1 MGKIKTAFLFTIS
14 LVCGLVSTTDAQVRL
29 SPTDS
34 LQLYQLHTLCA
45 LNDIQG
51 PAIDSLFNH
60 CAKEFAAIDKELS
73 RVSRS
78 DISEEERSRAQAEL
92 RNKKKTARDNRDFAA
107 QFLLTPHSARW
118 CPPRL
123 RLRVFRPSSVP
134 PQLSRCVRVIGTL
147 VDLLRVG
154 IMEKTSSK
162 MNS

>member
-1 MGKIKTAFLFTIS
+1 MGKIKTAFLLTIS

-60 CAKEFAAIDKELS
+60 CAKECAAIDKELS

-78 DISEEERSRAQAEL
+78 AISDDERAAAQNEL

-107 QFLLTPHSARW
+107 QFLLTPQQRITYNDKIKPA
-118 CPPRL
+118 PPAILHMGMNHDRANCN
-123 RLRVFRPSSVP
+123 V
-134 PQLSRCVRVIGTL
+134 CVT
-147 VDLLRVG
+147 
-154 IMEKTSSK
+154 K
-162 MNS
+162 